1 MSKLSAR
8 ERVLEQ
14 LAGRPVDRPTC
25 YSGMGN
31 ATTAGLEKL
40 GLRFAEVHGDP
51 AKMAALAASSV
62 ELFGYEAAVAP
73 FDLCV
78 EAEALGCRMNTYE
91 SLDAL
96 LYPTIKEKA
105 IKSQEE
111 ISRFAVPS
119 DLRQRGRIPII
130 REALR
135 QLRAGVGREA
145 AVGTYLLGPF
155 TLAGQLMELDQLFML
170 SLGERELIRGLLR
183 KLTPVVV
190 ELAED
195 FLQAG
200 ADFITIREM
209 GAASD
214 ILSPRAFQDL
224 VQPLLQE
231 IASRISGPKIL
242 HICGQTDKIVEMMA
256 GCGYDA
262 LSVEQK
268 NDVSAT
274 RTKIGSGPLVFGNL
288 DAFNLLVKGSPG
300 QVREAVQAALD
311 AGVDS
316 IWPGCDIWPEAKLEN
331 LQAMV
336 ETTNSEGAG
345 RWHRNGHPSA
355 ALAGGG

>member
-1 MSKLSAR
+1 MKQMKNR
-8 ERVLEQ
+8 DRVLEQ
-14 LAGRPVDRPTC
+14 LAGHQVDRPTC

-40 GLRFAEVHGDP
+40 GLRFAEVHRDP

-62 ELFGYEAAVAP
+62 ELFGYDAAVAP

-78 EAEALGCRMNTYE
+78 EAEALGCLMNTYE

-96 LYPTIKEKA
+96 LYPTIKEKT
-105 IKSQEE
+105 IKSNEE
-111 ISRFAVPS
+111 ISQFKVPA

-135 QLRAGVGREA
+135 QLRAGVGQQA

-170 SLGERELIRGLLR
+170 SLGEPNLIQGLLR
-183 KLTPVVV
+183 KLTPVIV

-200 ADFITIREM
+200 ADFVTIREM

-214 ILSPRAFQDL
+214 ILSPRAFQNL

-231 IASRISGPKIL
+231 VAAQISGPKIL
-242 HICGQTDKIVEMMA
+242 HICGQTDKIIEMMA
-256 GCGYDA
+256 DCGYDA

-268 NDVSAT
+268 NNVSAT
-274 RTKIGSGPLVFGNL
+274 RSKLGSSPQIFGNL
-288 DAFNLLVKGSPG
+288 DAFNLLVKGSVT

-336 ETTNSEGAG
+336 ETNLSEGAS
-345 RWHRNGHPSA
+345 RWHRNKQPSIA
-355 ALAGGG
+355 ASGG